1 MSQIPSTKS
10 DRSVYFSNPSKSD
23 PLSSESTAAKAAL
36 FTSPNTTVAFDIRNF
51 CDPLKLNIRKQVRSL
66 LKLVSSRWDFVDE
79 RLIGAIDV
87 LSCFNNSAVLTLSVG
102 EVLEALSRC
111 LSTPHLVRSIVKFF
125 RPLLVDL
132 VARWLEHE
140 GEEEEAKELKLTVLA
155 YLVQGLEEI
164 YP

>member
-1 MSQIPSTKS
+1 
-10 DRSVYFSNPSKSD
+10 
-23 PLSSESTAAKAAL
+23 L
-36 FTSPNTTVAFDIRNF
+36 
-51 CDPLKLNIRKQVRSL
+51 
-66 LKLVSSRWDFVDE
+66 DFVDE
-79 RLIGAIDV
+79 QLVGAINV
-87 LSCFNNSAVLTLSVG
+87 LSCLNNSAVLTSSVG

-132 VARWLEHE
+132 CARWLEY
-140 GEEEEAKELKLTVLA
+140 EEVEDEAKELKLAVLA